1 MFHAAIVHT
10 RVVEL
15 TLEMK
20 TCLDQSVLCWVATSD
35 SDGRP
40 NVSPKEVFTSDGE
53 RILIAHIASPKTVR
67 NIEANPQVM
76 VSVVDVF
83 AQHGWQFSGQASLT
97 WADTSEFAELVEP
110 LDVITQG
117 LYPIKAVMVVAVR
130 DAQRIVAPSSWLFP
144 DRPQDIV
151 RQQALFRYGVRDS

>member
-1 MFHAAIVHT
+1 MFHAAIVHN

-40 NVSPKEVFTSDGE
+40 NVSPKEVFTSDGD

-67 NIEANPQVM
+67 NIEVNPQVM

-97 WADTSEFAELVEP
+97 WADTSEFAELVKL

-144 DRPQDIV
+144 DRPQDVV
-151 RQQALFRYGVRDS
+151 RQQVLFRYGVRDS

>member
-1 MFHAAIVHT
+1 M
-10 RVVEL
+10 

-20 TCLDQSVLCWVATSD
+20 TCLDQSVLCWVATAD

-40 NVSPKEVFTSDGE
+40 NVSPKEVFTSDGD

-67 NIEANPQVM
+67 NIEVNPQVM
-76 VSVVDVF
+76 VSVVDIF

-97 WADTSEFAELVEP
+97 WADTSEFAELVKP

-117 LYPIKAVMVVAVR
+117 LYPIKAVIVVAVR
-130 DAQRIVAPSSWLFP
+130 DAKRIVAPSSWLFP
-144 DRPQDIV
+144 DRPPDV
-151 RQQALFRYGVRDS
+151 ERQQVLLRYGVRDP

>member
-1 MFHAAIVHT
+1 M
-10 RVVEL
+10 EL

-40 NVSPKEVFTSDGE
+40 NVSPKEVFTSDGD

-67 NIEANPQVM
+67 NIEVNPQVM

-83 AQHGWQFSGQASLT
+83 AQHGWQFSGEASLS
-97 WADTSEFAELVEP
+97 WADSSEFAELVKP

-117 LYPIKAVMVVAVR
+117 LYPIKAVIVVAVR
-130 DAQRIVAPSSWLFP
+130 DAKRIVAPSSWLFP
-144 DRPQDIV
+144 DRPPDV
-151 RQQALFRYGVRDS
+151 ERQQVLLRYGVRDP